1 MIDLTPLDVR
11 SKRGDFKKL
20 MRGYDPQEVD
30 GFLELVAE
38 RLEALIRENM
48 ALKERAG
55 ALQAQVT
62 SQSDREQAVQAA
74 LVTAQELR
82 ADIRNQAQR
91 EAENI
96 TKSAETESRRLIAE
110 AEAEVRTKLR
120 SSERRAEKLADEI
133 KELERRRA
141 RFLKDFRQLLE
152 RELDVVDVE
161 SDRMPLEERT
171 IDLELGS
178 RRAGVAPEAPHA
190 PAPPPP
196 TPPRRVPPPPHLPS
210 APTSSPTAAPG
221 RSTPPPPPDVPTIAP
236 DAGPE
241 EVPPADLPV
250 DQLAAAFERAE
261 AQAEARGERGQGD
274 ESSPRPP
281 TAGRRDNLLFYL
293 DADEAEAGG

>member
-11 SKRGDFKKL
+11 SKRKDFKKL

-30 GFLELVAE
+30 GFLEIVAE

-48 ALKERAG
+48 ALKERSG

-62 SQSDREQAVQAA
+62 SQTDREQAVQAA

-82 ADIRNQAQR
+82 ADIRSQAQR
-91 EAENI
+91 EAEHVV
-96 TKSAETESRRLIAE
+96 KAAETEGRRLIAE

-120 SSERRAEKLADEI
+120 ASERRADKLQDDI

-152 RELDVVDVE
+152 RELDVVEVE
-161 SDRMPLEERT
+161 ADRTPLEERT

-178 RRAGVAPEAPHA
+178 RRGSEAAGAATA
-190 PAPPPP
+190 LPPDAAG
-196 TPPRRVPPPPHLPS
+196 
-210 APTSSPTAAPG
+210 APTI
-221 RSTPPPPPDVPTIAP
+221 PPE
-236 DAGPE
+236 AGPE
-241 EVPPADLPV
+241 EVPPPDLPV
-250 DQLAAAFERAE
+250 DQLAAAYERAE
-261 AQAEARGERGQGD
+261 AQAEAEAPGD
-274 ESSPRPP
+274 SSAGDAQAPRPP
-281 TAGRRDNLLFYL
+281 LMGRRHDNLLLYL

>member
-30 GFLELVAE
+30 GFLEIVAE

-55 ALQAQVT
+55 VLQAQVS
-62 SQSDREQAVQAA
+62 SQTDREQAVQAA

-82 ADIRNQAQR
+82 ADIRTQAQR

-96 TKSAETESRRLIAE
+96 VKAAETEGRRLVAE
-110 AEAEVRTKLR
+110 AEAAARTKLR
-120 SSERRAEKLADEI
+120 NSERRMDQLSDDI
-133 KELERRRA
+133 QELERRRS

-161 SDRMPLEERT
+161 ADRTPLEERT

-178 RRAGVAPEAPHA
+178 RRAAGKAEAA
-190 PAPPPP
+190 DA
-196 TPPRRVPPPPHLPS
+196 
-210 APTSSPTAAPG
+210 
-221 RSTPPPPPDVPTIAP
+221 VPTIAP
-236 DAGPE
+236 DAGPD
-241 EVPPADLPV
+241 EVPPGDVPV
-250 DQLAAAFERAE
+250 DQLAAAYERA
-261 AQAEARGERGQGD
+261 AEAHTELPLERATGD
-274 ESSPRPP
+274 PRNPGDPQAPSSPA
-281 TAGRRDNLLFYL
+281 TGRRHDSLLLYL
-293 DADEAEAGG
+293 DPDDAEAGG

>member
-30 GFLELVAE
+30 GFLEIVAE

-62 SQSDREQAVQAA
+62 SQTDREQAVQAA

-91 EAENI
+91 ESENI
-96 TKSAETESRRLIAE
+96 LKAAETEGRRLLAE

-120 SSERRAEKLADEI
+120 ASERRADKLADDI
-133 KELERRRA
+133 QELERRRT
-141 RFLKDFRQLLE
+141 RFLRDFRQLLE
-152 RELDVVDVE
+152 RELDVVNVE
-161 SDRMPLEERT
+161 ADRAPLEERT
-171 IDLELGS
+171 IDLELGN
-178 RRAGVAPEAPHA
+178 RRSAEAAGS
-190 PAPPPP
+190 APPPGAS
-196 TPPRRVPPPPHLPS
+196 READGAV
-210 APTSSPTAAPG
+210 
-221 RSTPPPPPDVPTIAP
+221 PDVPTIAP

-241 EVPPADLPV
+241 QVPPPDVPV
-250 DQLAAAFERAE
+250 DQLAAAYEQAD
-261 AQAEARGERGQGD
+261 AQAEVPPDPLAGEPQA
-274 ESSPRPP
+274 PRPP
-281 TAGRRDNLLFYL
+281 STTRRHDNLLLYL
-293 DADEAEAGG
+293 EADEAEGKG

>member
-55 ALQAQVT
+55 ALQAQVS
-62 SQSDREQAVQAA
+62 SQTEREQAVQAA

-82 ADIRNQAQR
+82 ADIRTQAQR

-96 TKSAETESRRLIAE
+96 VQAAQTEGRRMIAE
-110 AEAEVRTKLR
+110 ADAAARTRLR
-120 SSERRAEKLADEI
+120 GSERRMDQLSDEI
-133 KELERRRA
+133 KELERRRE

-152 RELDVVDVE
+152 RELDVVEVE
-161 SDRMPLEERT
+161 SDRTPLEERT

-178 RRAGVAPEAPHA
+178 KRLGEP
-190 PAPPPP
+190 PA
-196 TPPRRVPPPPHLPS
+196 RVVE
-210 APTSSPTAAPG
+210 
-221 RSTPPPPPDVPTIAP
+221 VPTIAP

-241 EVPPADLPV
+241 QVLPHDLPV
-250 DQLAAAFERAE
+250 DELAAAYERAAGGQAPLE
-261 AQAEARGERGQGD
+261 SATGDAQA
-274 ESSPRPP
+274 PRPP
-281 TAGRRDNLLFYL
+281 ATGRRPDNLLLYL
-293 DADEAEAGG
+293 DTDDAEAGG